1 MVNVHTTITGKSK
14 MTKLSLNLQITL
26 LTIGSMVF
34 LAALLTF
41 TSVSQSTE
49 ALKKEASSALTSLRD
64 IKKNQLERFFRQGK
78 VDIESLSGRTSLI
91 ELTDTLLVI
100 AGGLKPDEKF
110 PVNEAYTTDV
120 TKPFEPALQRY
131 RNDYGYSDISI
142 ISPDNGYIMYTAEKS
157 SDYGQ
162 NLNVG
167 PLKSSGLAQVWL
179 KTKTSNRTSYVDM
192 SSYAPSNNLPVMFI
206 GTPIIQYETTVA
218 ILVLQ
223 LTAIEINSFM
233 GYREGYGET
242 QEDYLVG
249 PDNLMRSDSFLDPV
263 NRSLVASFENPSLGS
278 VDTEATKA
286 AFSVESNTEV
296 VINYNGIPVL
306 SAYSL
311 VKVDED
317 IFWAIMSEIDE
328 AEVLIAPNAI
338 RNYILIQAIILLIL
352 FVSISILLV
361 KIGIIKPLNEF
372 KNALHE
378 IALGKNLTIALKT
391 DTPKEIRE
399 MAESVNEL
407 ISELR
412 ELLSNA
418 KQSSNENASIAHEL
432 STSSLGVGSNVE
444 KSVNIINDACSQ
456 ANLINEEIVRAIS
469 DSLEGKEGIIR
480 ASATLSKARDEINQL
495 THRVQV
501 TADKE
506 VALAVDISRLSDE
519 AGEVK
524 GILQVISNIAEQTNL
539 LALNAAIEAA
549 RAGEHGRGFAVVAS
563 EVRGLAAH
571 TQSSLGEINSTIV
584 KIIKTIESVSIDMNS
599 NSIEI
604 KELSEIAK
612 VVDGQ
617 IHETVVKV
625 DSATELSDKTV
636 KDFEHTGKSISSIVE
651 KVEEIRAISST
662 NARSVEEIASAA
674 EHLNSMT
681 EGLNAQ
687 LESFRTG

>member
-1 MVNVHTTITGKSK
+1 

-34 LAALLTF
+34 LTTLLTF

-49 ALKKEASSALTSLRD
+49 ALKKETTNKLTSLRD
-64 IKKNQLERFFRQGK
+64 IKKNQLERFFREGK
-78 VDIESLSGRTSLI
+78 VDIEALSQRPSMLALV
-91 ELTDTLLVI
+91 ETLQVI
-100 AGGLKPDEKF
+100 TNELKPNDKF
-110 PVNEAYTTDV
+110 PLEDGYAEIV
-120 TKPFEPALQRY
+120 TSPFEPALQSY
-131 RNDYGYSDISI
+131 LVESGYNDISI
-142 ISPDNGYIMYTAEKS
+142 ISPDNGYVMYTAVKA
-157 SDYGQ
+157 SDYGE
-162 NLNVG
+162 NLNTA
-167 PLKSSGLAQVWL
+167 PLKSSGLAEVWR
-179 KTKTSNRTSYVDM
+179 KTKSSNRTSYVDM
-192 SSYAPSNNLPVMFI
+192 VSYAPSNNAPVMFI
-206 GTPIIQYETTVA
+206 GTPIIQYDQTVA

-223 LTAIEINSFM
+223 LSDVEINRLM
-233 GYREGYGET
+233 KYRTGYGET

-249 PDNLMRSDSFLDPV
+249 PNNLMRSDSMLDPV
-263 NRSLVASFENPSLGS
+263 NHSLVASFANPDLGS
-278 VDTEATKA
+278 VDTNATKA
-286 AFSVESNTEV
+286 AFNGETNTDV
-296 VINYNGIPVL
+296 VIDYNGNSVL

-311 VKVDED
+311 VKVDDD
-317 IFWAIMSEIDE
+317 ISWAIISQIDE
-328 AEVLIAPNAI
+328 AEVLIIPNGI
-338 RNYILIQAIILLIL
+338 RNSILIQAIILLL
-352 FVSISILLV
+352 GFVSISMLLV
-361 KIGIIKPLNEF
+361 KFGIIRPLTEF
-372 KNALHE
+372 KNTLNQIALH
-378 IALGKNLTIALKT
+378 KDLTIALKT
-391 DTPKEIRE
+391 NAPKEIRE
-399 MAESVNEL
+399 MAGSVNEL
-407 ISELR
+407 IYQLR

-432 STSSLGVGSNVE
+432 STSSLGVGNNVE
-444 KSVNIINDACSQ
+444 KSVTIINNACSQ
-456 ANLINEEIVRAIS
+456 ANAINEEIVRAIS
-469 DSLEGKEGIIR
+469 DSLEGKKGIER
-480 ASATLSKARDEINQL
+480 ASATLSNARDEITQL

-506 VALAVDISRLSDE
+506 IALAVDISRLSDE

-549 RAGEHGRGFAVVAS
+549 RAGEHGRGFAVVAT

-625 DSATELSDKTV
+625 DSATELCDKTV
-636 KDFEHTGKSISSIVE
+636 KDFEYTGKSISSIVE